1 MIWEHVANQEER
13 SLAIRRAQT
22 LDINHGPAMP
32 FPRHLVGVGY
42 TINCTTYSKR
52 VPAILQVCQNS
63 RAVAKRFYQLLF
75 GGVDNR
81 PKWFNPVRDTLEVR
95 RRFLQNYPEN
105 QELHHAGELSKDLAK
120 VRSLTQFEN
129 PRIRDAPKVSRFAPF
144 DDLEQLLI
152 ADWHEN
158 RSNPRRLIPAI
169 SQFWD
174 VTMNPKRIADGKQ
187 RNWPPSV
194 DFVSGYVYWDFEWP

>member
-1 MIWEHVANQEER
+1 MPIPRFGDLPLEVQILIWEHVANQEER

-22 LDINHGPAMP
+22 LGINHGPAMP

-42 TINCTTYSKR
+42 TINCTIYSKR

-75 GGVDNR
+75 GGVDKSTQMVQPCHR
-81 PKWFNPVRDTLEVR
+81 HSR
-95 RRFLQNYPEN
+95 
-105 QELHHAGELSKDLAK
+105 GELSKDLAK

-129 PRIRDAPKVSRFAPF
+129 PRIRDAPKVARFAPF

-194 DFVSGYVYWDFEWP
+194 DFVSGIGRRRYGAN